1 VWRFYK
7 KTDAGPCGMQG
18 LEVNGSKKKPLCG
31 MLKDKLFLML
41 RPAAWARG
49 ENKFFQ
55 WDAENLLSVNF
66 NLLTE

>member
-1 VWRFYK
+1 
-7 KTDAGPCGMQG
+7 

-41 RPAAWARG
+41 RDAAWARG
-49 ENKFFQ
+49 DNKFFQ

>member
-1 VWRFYK
+1 MLGV
-7 KTDAGPCGMQG
+7 
-18 LEVNGSKKKPLCG
+18 EVNGSKKKPLCG

-41 RPAAWARG
+41 RDAAWASG
-49 ENKFFQ
+49 DNKLFQ